1 MPRDTRNENTH
12 ICVKSVNTFISI
24 FNILN
29 PTEVFLLL
37 SPILQ
42 IWEQGSAKYI
52 TEVEFKL

>member
-1 MPRDTRNENTH
+1 MPRDIRNENIH
-12 ICVKSVNTFISI
+12 ICVKSVNAFISI

-29 PTEVFLLL
+29 PTEVLL

-42 IWEQGSAKYI
+42 IWEQGSAKHI